1 MIDKEPAFNR
11 LLGNYCC
18 ENSETAVSKAK
29 EVGLTVVN
37 EGLFAISSNPVVVR
51 QECPLVVGITGLSG
65 SGKDTI
71 SNELVIS
78 GRYELVKNHTTRE
91 RRRRDVGSPYIY
103 ISIEEF
109 EDKIEKGDFIEY
121 FLRGTEYMGMEKK
134 AVDNV
139 LEHGKTPIIRTGP
152 QAIGKLQNLLP
163 DIFVVSFFV
172 IPQGWRDLQKRL
184 VARDIINCAPRPK
197 SEAREDVRFRLE
209 RNKKL
214 LEYIPEANYLLV
226 NRDGAIKEAINNIQ
240 TVLSNIK
247 KIG

>member
-1 MIDKEPAFNR
+1 M
-11 LLGNYCC
+11 
-18 ENSETAVSKAK
+18 
-29 EVGLTVVN
+29 N

-134 AVDNV
+134 PLITFWSMV
-139 LEHGKTPIIRTGP
+139 
-152 QAIGKLQNLLP
+152 KLQ
-163 DIFVVSFFV
+163 
-172 IPQGWRDLQKRL
+172 
-184 VARDIINCAPRPK
+184 
-197 SEAREDVRFRLE
+197 
-209 RNKKL
+209 
-214 LEYIPEANYLLV
+214 
-226 NRDGAIKEAINNIQ
+226 
-240 TVLSNIK
+240 
-247 KIG
+247 